1 MEFPSPKSD
10 DLLTFEGV
18 TLDYGQFRALNDIHF
33 AIGASTIHAIV
44 GEHGAGKSSLAMI
57 LNGLVKPQSGFIRF
71 DRREY
76 RALTVELSFQAG
88 IRTVHQH
95 ALSLHEHF
103 SVAENLFL
111 TSGRFFERL
120 SWRYKIYQRAQA
132 FLRDYAVDIAPSI
145 LVKDL
150 NLSDRILV
158 DMLKQISSRPK
169 LLILDEAL
177 EKLSS
182 VSLKKAVN
190 MLVRLKEAGMAVLL
204 ITHRIDDI
212 YELADMVS
220 VMKNGEIL
228 VTDRVRNIDKLNLIK
243 MAYIQLSDEEHVG
256 NLNREFY
263 QLLKYNEAILRHLPV
278 NLIVMDDARR
288 IKMVNDFCKQ
298 NFGLNKASYFNTPLE
313 QILTSANADVMAHVH
328 SAPPVETTFYQIP
341 LNLNNI
347 PMIGNLKIFPIYDGT
362 MLIGQIL
369 IIEDVSEFDRLQKQ
383 VILSEKLASVGLL
396 AAGVAHEI
404 NNPLEIIYTY
414 LSFMKYK
421 FRSPEFHEA
430 LDTLH
435 EQIAHIAGIVSNLL
449 SFSDKNAIQSEEIE
463 LNSEIRAM
471 LKLIKHNAGY
481 QHIKIRFEP
490 HPQELFVNVNRHEI
504 KQVILNLLKNSFEAM
519 PSGGQISIKTDALP
533 SEGAPLAQM
542 TFHDTGPGIADDN
555 PNNIFLPFYST
566 KKGKEN
572 NLGLGLSVS
581 YNIIKKYHGTIS
593 VQNIEQSGCQ
603 FVISLPQSTPSP

>member
-57 LNGLVKPQSGFIRF
+57 LNGLVKPQSGLIRF

-132 FLRDYAVDIAPSI
+132 FLRDYAVDIAPST

-150 NLSDRILV
+150 SLSDRILV
-158 DMLKQISSRPK
+158 DMLKQISGRPK

-220 VMKNGEIL
+220 VMKNGEVL

-313 QILTSANADVMAHVH
+313 QILASANADVMAHIH
-328 SAPPVETTFYQIP
+328 IAPPVETTFYQIP
-341 LNLNNI
+341 LSLNNI
-347 PMIGNLKIFPIYDGT
+347 PMIGNLKIFPIYDGA

-490 HPQELFVNVNRHEI
+490 HPQELFVNANRHEI

-519 PSGGQISIKTDALP
+519 PSGGQISIKTDALQ
-533 SEGAPLAQM
+533 SEGASWAQM

-593 VQNIEQSGCQ
+593 AQNIEQSGCQ

>member
-10 DLLTFEGV
+10 DLLTFAGV

-57 LNGLVKPQSGFIRF
+57 LNGLVKPQSGLIRF

-132 FLRDYAVDIAPSI
+132 FLRDYAVDIAPST

-150 NLSDRILV
+150 SLSDRILV
-158 DMLKQISSRPK
+158 DMLKQISGRPK

-220 VMKNGEIL
+220 VMKNGEVL

-313 QILTSANADVMAHVH
+313 QILASANADVMAHIH
-328 SAPPVETTFYQIP
+328 IAPPVETTFYQIP
-341 LNLNNI
+341 LSLNNI
-347 PMIGNLKIFPIYDGT
+347 PMIGNLKIFPIYDGA

-471 LKLIKHNAGY
+471 LKLIKHNAEY

-490 HPQELFVNVNRHEI
+490 HPQELFVNANRHEI

-519 PSGGQISIKTDALP
+519 PSGGQISIKTDALQ
-533 SEGAPLAQM
+533 SEGASWAQM

-593 VQNIEQSGCQ
+593 AQNIEQSGCQ

>member
-593 VQNIEQSGCQ
+593 AQNIEQSGCQ

>member
-10 DLLTFEGV
+10 DLLAFEGV
-18 TLDYGQFRALNDIHF
+18 TLDYGQFRALNGIHF

-44 GEHGAGKSSLAMI
+44 GEHGAGKSSLVMI
-57 LNGLVKPQSGFIRF
+57 LNGLVKPQSGLIRV
-71 DRREY
+71 DQREY

-95 ALSLHEHF
+95 ALSLHEQF

-120 SWRYKIYQRAQA
+120 SWRYEVYQKARA
-132 FLRDYAVDIAPSI
+132 FLLDHAVDIAPST

-150 NLSDRILV
+150 SLSDRILV
-158 DMLKQISSRPK
+158 DILKQISSRPK

-190 MLVRLKEAGMAVLL
+190 MLVRLKEAGMSVLL

-220 VMKNGEIL
+220 VMKNGEVL

-313 QILTSANADVMAHVH
+313 QILTSANADVMAHIH

-347 PMIGNLKIFPIYDGT
+347 PMIGNLKLFPIYDGT

-449 SFSDKNAIQSEEIE
+449 SFSDKNAIQNEEIE

-519 PSGGQISIKTDALP
+519 PSGGQISIKTDLLQ
-533 SEGAPLAQM
+533 SEGASWAQM

-603 FVISLPQSTPSP
+603 FVISLPQSMPSP

>member
-243 MAYIQLSDEEHVG
+243 MAYIQLSDEEHID

-298 NFGLNKASYFNTPLE
+298 NFSLNKASYFNTPLE
-313 QILTSANADVMAHVH
+313 QILTSANADVMTHIH
-328 SAPPVETTFYQIP
+328 SAPPFETTFYQIP

-347 PMIGNLKIFPIYDGT
+347 PMIGNLKIFPIYDGA

>member
-10 DLLTFEGV
+10 DLLTFAGV

-57 LNGLVKPQSGFIRF
+57 LNGLVKPQSGLIRF

-132 FLRDYAVDIAPSI
+132 FLRDYAVDIAPST

-150 NLSDRILV
+150 SLSDRILV
-158 DMLKQISSRPK
+158 DMLKQISGRPK

-220 VMKNGEIL
+220 VMKNGEVL

-313 QILTSANADVMAHVH
+313 QILASANADVMAHIH
-328 SAPPVETTFYQIP
+328 IAPPVETTFYQIP
-341 LNLNNI
+341 LSLNNI
-347 PMIGNLKIFPIYDGT
+347 PMIGNLKIFPIYDGA

-519 PSGGQISIKTDALP
+519 PSGGQISIKTDALQ
-533 SEGAPLAQM
+533 SEGASWAQM

-593 VQNIEQSGCQ
+593 AQNIEQSGCQ

>member
-243 MAYIQLSDEEHVG
+243 MAYIQLSDEEHID

-328 SAPPVETTFYQIP
+328 SAPPFETTFYQIP

>member
-10 DLLTFEGV
+10 DLLTFAGV

-44 GEHGAGKSSLAMI
+44 EEHGAGKSSLAMI
-57 LNGLVKPQSGFIRF
+57 LNGLVKPQSGLIRF

-132 FLRDYAVDIAPSI
+132 FLRDYAVDIAPST

-150 NLSDRILV
+150 SLSDRILV
-158 DMLKQISSRPK
+158 DMLKQISGRPK

-313 QILTSANADVMAHVH
+313 QILASANADVMAHIH
-328 SAPPVETTFYQIP
+328 IAPPVETTFYQIP
-341 LNLNNI
+341 LSLNNI
-347 PMIGNLKIFPIYDGT
+347 PMIGNLKIFPIYDGA

-490 HPQELFVNVNRHEI
+490 HPQELFVNANRHEI

-519 PSGGQISIKTDALP
+519 PSGGQISIKTDALQ
-533 SEGAPLAQM
+533 SEGASWAQM

-593 VQNIEQSGCQ
+593 AQNIEQSGCQ

>member
-57 LNGLVKPQSGFIRF
+57 LNGLVRPQSGLIRF

-111 TSGRFFERL
+111 TSGRFFEHL

-132 FLRDYAVDIAPSI
+132 FLRDYAVDIAPST

-150 NLSDRILV
+150 SLSDRILV
-158 DMLKQISSRPK
+158 DMLKQISGRPK

-220 VMKNGEIL
+220 VMKNGEVL

-313 QILTSANADVMAHVH
+313 QILTSANADVMTHVH
-328 SAPPVETTFYQIP
+328 GAPPVETTFYQIP

-347 PMIGNLKIFPIYDGT
+347 PMIGNLKLFPIYDGA

-519 PSGGQISIKTDALP
+519 PSGGQISIQTALLQ
-533 SEGAPLAQM
+533 SGGASWAQM

-593 VQNIEQSGCQ
+593 AQNIEQSGCQ

>member
-10 DLLTFEGV
+10 DLLTFAGV

-57 LNGLVKPQSGFIRF
+57 LNGLVKPQSGLIRV
-71 DRREY
+71 DQREY

-132 FLRDYAVDIAPSI
+132 FLRDYAVDIAPST

-150 NLSDRILV
+150 SLSDRILV
-158 DMLKQISSRPK
+158 DMLKQISGRPK

-220 VMKNGEIL
+220 VMKNGEVL

-313 QILTSANADVMAHVH
+313 QILASANADVMAHIH
-328 SAPPVETTFYQIP
+328 IAPPVETTFYQIP

-347 PMIGNLKIFPIYDGT
+347 PMIGNLKIFPIYDGA

-519 PSGGQISIKTDALP
+519 PSGGQISIKTDALQ
-533 SEGAPLAQM
+533 SEGASWAQM

-593 VQNIEQSGCQ
+593 AQNIEQSGCQ

>member
-1 MEFPSPKSD
+1 MEFPSRKSD

-328 SAPPVETTFYQIP
+328 SAPPFETTFYQIP

>member
-10 DLLTFEGV
+10 DLLTFAGV

-57 LNGLVKPQSGFIRF
+57 LNGLVKPQSGLIRF

-132 FLRDYAVDIAPSI
+132 FLRDYAVDIAPST

-150 NLSDRILV
+150 SLSDRILV
-158 DMLKQISSRPK
+158 DMLKQISGRPK

-243 MAYIQLSDEEHVG
+243 MAYIQLSDEEHID

-313 QILTSANADVMAHVH
+313 QILASANADVMAHIH
-328 SAPPVETTFYQIP
+328 IAPPVETTFYQIP
-341 LNLNNI
+341 LSLNNI
-347 PMIGNLKIFPIYDGT
+347 PMIGNLKIFPIYDGA

-490 HPQELFVNVNRHEI
+490 HPQELFVNANRHEI

-519 PSGGQISIKTDALP
+519 PSGGQISIKTDALQ
-533 SEGAPLAQM
+533 SEGASWAQM

-593 VQNIEQSGCQ
+593 AQNIEQSGCQ

>member
-10 DLLTFEGV
+10 DLLTFAGV

-57 LNGLVKPQSGFIRF
+57 LNGLVKPQSGLIRF

-132 FLRDYAVDIAPSI
+132 FLRDYAVDIAPST

-150 NLSDRILV
+150 SLSDRILV
-158 DMLKQISSRPK
+158 DMLKQISGRPK

-220 VMKNGEIL
+220 VMKNGEVL

-313 QILTSANADVMAHVH
+313 QILASANADVMAHIH
-328 SAPPVETTFYQIP
+328 IAPPVETTFYQIP
-341 LNLNNI
+341 LSLNNI
-347 PMIGNLKIFPIYDGT
+347 PMIGNLKIFPIYDGA

-490 HPQELFVNVNRHEI
+490 HPQELFVNANRHEI

-519 PSGGQISIKTDALP
+519 PSGGQISIKTDALQ
-533 SEGAPLAQM
+533 SEGASWAQM

-593 VQNIEQSGCQ
+593 AQNIEQSGCQ

>member
-10 DLLTFEGV
+10 DLLTFAGV

-57 LNGLVKPQSGFIRF
+57 LNGLVKPQSGLIRF

-132 FLRDYAVDIAPSI
+132 FLRDYAVDIAPST

-150 NLSDRILV
+150 SLSDRILV
-158 DMLKQISSRPK
+158 DMLKQISGRPK

-220 VMKNGEIL
+220 VMKNGEVL

-288 IKMVNDFCKQ
+288 NGRMLSEFEVLNWARQLCDALEYMHTQETPVLHRDIKPGNIRLAPSGVIKLVD
-298 NFGLNKASYFNTPLE
+298 FGLVKLVGKDDSRTITVLQGRGTAAYTPLE
-313 QILTSANADVMAHVH
+313 QYGEDDAHTDARSDIYSLGGTLYHLLTNQAPAEAKQRFLKPAALQPMRELNPAVSERVETAVMQAIAMHPDDRPATVAEFRDRLFGEGKPVAQNKAPSASAADVIRANAVWIA
-328 SAPPVETTFYQIP
+328 
-341 LNLNNI
+341 
-347 PMIGNLKIFPIYDGT
+347 
-362 MLIGQIL
+362 
-369 IIEDVSEFDRLQKQ
+369 
-383 VILSEKLASVGLL
+383 LALVAALAGLL
-396 AAGVAHEI
+396 
-404 NNPLEIIYTY
+404 
-414 LSFMKYK
+414 
-421 FRSPEFHEA
+421 
-430 LDTLH
+430 
-435 EQIAHIAGIVSNLL
+435 VSL
-449 SFSDKNAIQSEEIE
+449 
-463 LNSEIRAM
+463 R
-471 LKLIKHNAGY
+471 
-481 QHIKIRFEP
+481 
-490 HPQELFVNVNRHEI
+490 
-504 KQVILNLLKNSFEAM
+504 
-519 PSGGQISIKTDALP
+519 
-533 SEGAPLAQM
+533 
-542 TFHDTGPGIADDN
+542 
-555 PNNIFLPFYST
+555 
-566 KKGKEN
+566 
-572 NLGLGLSVS
+572 
-581 YNIIKKYHGTIS
+581 
-593 VQNIEQSGCQ
+593 
-603 FVISLPQSTPSP
+603 

>member
-57 LNGLVKPQSGFIRF
+57 LNGLVRPQSGLIRF

-132 FLRDYAVDIAPSI
+132 FLRDYAVDIAPST

-150 NLSDRILV
+150 SLSDRILV
-158 DMLKQISSRPK
+158 DMLKQISGRPK

-220 VMKNGEIL
+220 VMKNGEVL

-313 QILTSANADVMAHVH
+313 QILTSANADVMTHVH
-328 SAPPVETTFYQIP
+328 GAPPVETTFYQIP

-347 PMIGNLKIFPIYDGT
+347 PMIGNLKLFPIYDGA

-519 PSGGQISIKTDALP
+519 PSGGQISIQTALLQ
-533 SEGAPLAQM
+533 SGGASWAQM

-593 VQNIEQSGCQ
+593 AQNIEQSGCQ

>member
-10 DLLTFEGV
+10 DLLTFAGV

-57 LNGLVKPQSGFIRF
+57 LNGLVKPQSGLIRF

-132 FLRDYAVDIAPSI
+132 FLRDYAVDIAPST

-150 NLSDRILV
+150 SLSDRILV
-158 DMLKQISSRPK
+158 DMLKQISGRPK

-220 VMKNGEIL
+220 VMKNGEVL

-313 QILTSANADVMAHVH
+313 QILASANADVMAHIH
-328 SAPPVETTFYQIP
+328 IAPPVETTFYQIP
-341 LNLNNI
+341 LSLNNI
-347 PMIGNLKIFPIYDGT
+347 PMIGNLKIFPIYDGA

-519 PSGGQISIKTDALP
+519 PSGGQISIKTDALQ
-533 SEGAPLAQM
+533 SEGASWAQM

>member
-220 VMKNGEIL
+220 VMKNGEVL

-313 QILTSANADVMAHVH
+313 QILASANADVMAHIH
-328 SAPPVETTFYQIP
+328 IAPPVETTFYQIP
-341 LNLNNI
+341 LSLNNI
-347 PMIGNLKIFPIYDGT
+347 PMIGNLKIFPIYDGA

-490 HPQELFVNVNRHEI
+490 HPQELFVNANRHEI

-519 PSGGQISIKTDALP
+519 PSGGQISIKTDALQ
-533 SEGAPLAQM
+533 SEGASWAQM

-593 VQNIEQSGCQ
+593 AQNIEQSGCQ